1 MSVICFQCG
10 IEIEEGTGIRHRS
23 RLFCSDECCDQFEE
37 EFAAAGE
44 PGVAELETEELLAG
58 DLDLDLDEID
68 LDADIETEND
78 DLDLPPDELPD
89 EH

>member
-23 RLFCSDECCDQFEE
+23 RLFCSDQCCDRFEE

-44 PGVAELETEELLAG
+44 PGIAELETEELLAG
-58 DLDLDLDEID
+58 GLDLEEID
-68 LDADIETEND
+68 LDADFAEESD
-78 DLDLPPDELPD
+78 DLDLPPDEL
-89 EH
+89 

>member
-23 RLFCSDECCDQFEE
+23 RLFCSDECCNQFEE

-58 DLDLDLDEID
+58 DLDLSEID
-68 LDADIETEND
+68 LDGDFETEND